1 MGMDKVVVV
10 GWYHSVRVGLVV
22 LMVKCA
28 AVDSVKDNGWEV
40 VEDVVDMVV
49 FVEF

>member
-1 MGMDKVVVV
+1 
-10 GWYHSVRVGLVV
+10 
-22 LMVKCA
+22 MVKCA